1 MCGAVCGACVDS
13 ASALWTLM
21 NSLTL
26 AVDLAYSRDVR
37 FNPNILGDIMNFTID
52 SPLNIGMVHAMGW
65 VIDDI
70 CAKRKIEWVD
80 ENTLN
85 GTRIGTLRCIEDTK
99 VEDPRQATVRVTL
112 ESGFEHSVLLLDLVN
127 AKQNGG
133 YAFR

>member
-1 MCGAVCGACVDS
+1 M
-13 ASALWTLM
+13 
-21 NSLTL
+21 
-26 AVDLAYSRDVR
+26 
-37 FNPNILGDIMNFTID
+37 FFTKE

-65 VIDDI
+65 VLDDI

-80 ENTLN
+80 DDSPT
-85 GTRIGTLRCIEDTK
+85 GTRIGTLRCVEDTK

-112 ESGFEHSVLLLDLVN
+112 NTGFEFSASLLDLVN

>member
-1 MCGAVCGACVDS
+1 
-13 ASALWTLM
+13 
-21 NSLTL
+21 
-26 AVDLAYSRDVR
+26 
-37 FNPNILGDIMNFTID
+37 MNFTKE

-65 VIDDI
+65 VLDDI

>member
-1 MCGAVCGACVDS
+1 MDF
-13 ASALWTLM
+13 TT
-21 NSLTL
+21 NS
-26 AVDLAYSRDVR
+26 
-37 FNPNILGDIMNFTID
+37 PIDIRMIQ
-52 SPLNIGMVHAMGW
+52 AMGW

-70 CAKRKIEWVD
+70 CSKRKIEWVD
-80 ENTLN
+80 DDSPT
-85 GTRIGTLRCIEDTK
+85 GTRIGTLRCIEDTQ

>member
-1 MCGAVCGACVDS
+1 
-13 ASALWTLM
+13 M

-26 AVDLAYSRDVR
+26 AVDLANIRDVR
-37 FNPNILGDIMNFTID
+37 FNSNISGDIVLFTKE
-52 SPLNIGMVHAMGW
+52 SPLNIDMIQAMGW

-80 ENTLN
+80 EDTLS
-85 GTRIGTLRCIEDTK
+85 GTRIGTLRNIENRD
-99 VEDPRQATVRVTL
+99 VDDPRLTTVRVTL
-112 ESGFEHSVLLLDLVN
+112 ESGWEHSVLLLDLVN